1 MELTAHALSSVASL
15 AVGASLLGCCAGVAI
30 AGKVPRAG
38 PLRALALGITSRC
51 GSRFA
56 GATLSQR
63 DAEVASLRAS
73 LSSIST
79 AQFVVVN
86 GPKGVGER
94 GLWRAMRSPATQN
107 RPLHGVRFSDWVYM
121 CPRLTPRPS
130 HTAGKSCLVDTAVTS
145 SWGVVRVTVGA
156 GKSLDEITAATWRA
170 VTRSQLSASYDHTPS
185 AQRVLFFHRLFF
197 RIPLTIVLQAA
208 ERQNG
213 DNYAQIAAA
222 CRRIV
227 AAGSVR
233 LLVDASH
240 NSLDESAL
248 RTMRERVLQVEPMSR
263 ELAER
268 LSGMGALHAAL
279 ATAGL
284 ADVAWAVLG
293 GYPAAYEGLYTAWK
307 EASCSEDVAPTV
319 EAFVQVQLVT
329 AASQRDE
336 SLAADERLKPLYD
349 EFAAI
354 DAVPAAKLVQLK
366 LVRPS
371 PDKVLRVLVRAGM
384 SVLVPATPAMALVL
398 RHNLSGAPP
407 LDAIKALV
415 MSASVPIACALAP
428 TMSN

>member
-15 AVGASLLGCCAGVAI
+15 AAIGASLLGCAGVAI

-197 RIPLTIVLQAA
+197 RVPLTIVLQAA

-293 GYPAAYEGLYTAWK
+293 GYPAAYEGLHTAWK
-307 EASCSEDVAPTV
+307 ESGCIMNMAPIL
-319 EAFVQVQLVT
+319 EAFVQAQLL
-329 AASQRDE
+329 AAISQRDE
-336 SLAADERLKPLYD
+336 HLAADKRLKPLY
-349 EFAAI
+349 ERFATI
-354 DAVPAAKLVQLK
+354 DAVPVGELVAME

-371 PDKVLRVLVRAGM
+371 PDKVLRALVRD
-384 SVLVPATPAMALVL
+384 SETVLVPATPAMALVL
-398 RHNLSGAPP
+398 RQKLAKAPP
-407 LDAIKALV
+407 LDALKAVVLN
-415 MSASVPIACALAP
+415 AP
-428 TMSN
+428 VHRD